1 MHWLWLFPLLVLI
14 GCSDK
19 PKQTVTVC
27 SGGNCVEQDRSVVTY
42 DPAAAVP
49 NPDPTGRIA
58 ALEAKAQADPGAA
71 FDLGLR
77 FFRGDG
83 VTQDSY
89 RALKWMRSAGERG
102 DRQAQAAL
110 GRLYYTGLEE
120 MGSDLQE
127 AEFWLSQAA
136 GKGDREAEDLLIEVR
151 QARADEEAFRREV
164 VKLRAQTY
172 YYWGRGWPYRWGW
185 DGYGRPYA
193 YPQPYTYRPY
203 PY

>member
-1 MHWLWLFPLLVLI
+1 MRWLLLAAPFLLL

-27 SGGNCVEQDRSVVTY
+27 KGGGCVEQDRSVVTY
-42 DPAAAVP
+42 DPATAVP
-49 NPDPTGRIA
+49 NPDPTGRIP
-58 ALEAKAQADPGAA
+58 ALEAKAQADPSAA
-71 FDLGLR
+71 YDLGLR

-83 VTQDSY
+83 VSQDSY

-110 GRLYYTGLEE
+110 GRLYYTGLQE

-127 AEFWLSQAA
+127 AEHWLSQAA

-164 VKLRAQTY
+164 IKLRARTY
-172 YYWGRGWPYRWGW
+172 YYWGRAWPYRWGW
-185 DGYGRPYA
+185 DDYGRPYA